1 MCLQRENR
9 MKKKNFDFESL
20 KVFLCSKKWHNK
32 EMKET
37 KSISMFTLPFVIVKV
52 VYIQNTLKYR
62 EKKIKT
68 PGSSKDKDP

>member
-1 MCLQRENR
+1 
-9 MKKKNFDFESL
+9 
-20 KVFLCSKKWHNK
+20 
-32 EMKET
+32 MKET

-62 EKKIKT
+62 ERIKKT